1 MLTPAPPEV
10 VAQIVAEAERKFK
23 MGSSPSSMQH
33 TPRVS
38 MTSKNIPS
46 RERIGSVVECLTRD

>member
-10 VAQIVAEAERKFK
+10 VAQIVAEAERKLK

-33 TPRVS
+33 TPSVS
-38 MTSKNIPS
+38 I
-46 RERIGSVVECLTRD
+46 I